1 MRNNSFK
8 KNFIFLLA
16 ICVVTAFSF
25 TEKKC
30 YSVKTC
36 HILLRAET
44 DNEFNDADKLAQQ
57 IIKKLNAGESFAVL
71 AKKYGGDGTANSGG
85 ELDWFERGVMV
96 KPFEDACFAAELNKP
111 FAVRTV
117 FGVHVVKV
125 TDKKIVPCK

>member
-1 MRNNSFK
+1 MKYLFILFVIVSITSVSF
-8 KNFIFLLA
+8 
-16 ICVVTAFSF
+16 V
-25 TEKKC
+25 EKRC
-30 YSVKTC
+30 ASVKAC

-44 DNEFNDADKLAQQ
+44 DKEFMDADNLAQQ
-57 IIKKLNAGESFAVL
+57 IISKLNAGESFAVL
-71 AKKYGGDGTANSGG
+71 AKKHGDDGTADIGG
-85 ELDWFERGVMV
+85 ELGWFERGQMV